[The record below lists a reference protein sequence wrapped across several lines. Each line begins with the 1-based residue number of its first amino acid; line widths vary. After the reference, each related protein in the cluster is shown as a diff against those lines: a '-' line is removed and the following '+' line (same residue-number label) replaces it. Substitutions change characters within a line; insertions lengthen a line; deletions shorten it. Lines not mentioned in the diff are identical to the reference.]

1 MVRLAKFHL
10 TNIAKHAPSFDFF
23 WSRFNLFPSEQ
34 QRQSSYDDVQP
45 SQECGLLCEPQLGQK
60 RRLKRVQKCL
70 GAPQQRTVQVSKQC
84 SVLKVVRTMSTVTNF
99 NYVKYFHL
107 LAAPWSTWCF
117 TWTVWASAL
126 PTPGW
131 RRATSPSFGH
141 LTFSG
146 PHFHPRQLQ
155 LPRLSPPEWPPPTRL
170 PWPIHWLR
178 QPTVRRDSTRGEST
192 LRHHQHFQRIAGT
205 KRHPYNGF
213 HVFLSFIIGQAHKKV
228 KSQNHFCHLQRSR
241 Q

>member
-1 MVRLAKFHL
+1 MA
-10 TNIAKHAPSFDFF
+10 
-23 WSRFNLFPSEQ
+23 
-34 QRQSSYDDVQP
+34 
-45 SQECGLLCEPQLGQK
+45 
-60 RRLKRVQKCL
+60 
-70 GAPQQRTVQVSKQC
+70 
-84 SVLKVVRTMSTVTNF
+84 TVTNF
-99 NYVKYFHL
+99 NHVNSFYL

-131 RRATSPSFGH
+131 RHATSPSFGR

-155 LPRLSPPEWPPPTRL
+155 LPRLSPPEWPPRTRL
-170 PWPIHWLR
+170 PWPILWLR

-205 KRHPYNGF
+205 KRPPYNGF
-213 HVFLSFIIGQAHKKV
+213 HGFFIISQAHKEGK
-228 KSQNHFCHLQRSR
+228 KSKTFVICSGHDSKIETSSGPSSQTSSPSTEGGGGTGSGPTSTGGHYHHHHYHQRNSSVFDSQSHNRLQVNLFQVVFNAS
-241 Q
+241 QI